1 MSDTDAD
8 QPPSQLATYARQ
20 RDDLLVHIVGVLHA
34 DLPVLVQPEM
44 KSNAQPGA
52 HFQLVV
58 FDRPLEVDWN
68 IGPLSQASRPATSR
82 IPCQRAEVAV
92 MAQPPLSPT
101 ERLAWLDHQ
110 LTFFWAMAPVAV
122 KYIGRAQSRC
132 AVDQLGLLTGAL
144 LSLSRPLADANEPDP
159 VMQLVTRGTIT
170 LDTPLS
176 TYLPRPYIPDDALF
190 ERVTARHVL
199 SHVTGWPNWR
209 PTGQDL
215 RRNAP
220 PGERF
225 GYSGEGYV
233 YLQRVVEHVTGR
245 SLEELMQ
252 TDVLTPLGMLRST
265 FDWARPE
272 DPAIAAA
279 HDRDGAPI
287 APYLGEH
294 ANAASSLHA
303 TPTDFASFMIT
314 FLTQPQGMRDEMMQ
328 PQVRVNE
335 NIAWGLGWGLQV
347 SGQGRAFWHW
357 GDNPGYK
364 SFALAL
370 RDARKGV
377 VVMTNGDGGRPLC
390 AWIVQRVLGADHPAL
405 GWLDRL

>member
-1 MSDTDAD
+1 MS
-8 QPPSQLATYARQ
+8 ARIAQ
-20 RDDLLVHIVGVLHA
+20 DLDGRLPELMARAHVPGVSA
-34 DLPVLVQPEM
+34 
-44 KSNAQPGA
+44 
-52 HFQLVV
+52 VV
-58 FDRPLEVDWN
+58 FE
-68 IGPLSQASRPATSR
+68 
-82 IPCQRAEVAV
+82 
-92 MAQPPLSPT
+92 
-101 ERLAWLDHQ
+101 ERQ
-110 LTFFWAMAPVAV
+110 LTWSGAFGV
-122 KYIGRAQSRC
+122 KHRDSAER
-132 AVDQLGLLTGAL
+132 VDNDTVYQAA
-144 LSLSRPLADANEPDP
+144 SLSKPAFAFA
-159 VMQLVTRGTIT
+159 VMQLVRRGTIA

-176 TYLPRPYIPDDALF
+176 TYLSRPYVPDDVLLAQ
-190 ERVTARHVL
+190 VTARHVL

-209 PTGQDL
+209 PTGQIL

-225 GYSGEGYV
+225 GYSGEGYL

-252 TDVLTPLGMLRST
+252 TDVLTPLRMLHGT
-265 FDWARPE
+265 FAWAPPE
-272 DPAIAAA
+272 DPAMAAP
-279 HDRDGAPI
+279 HDQDGAPI
-287 APYLGEH
+287 ASYLGVH

-314 FLTQPQGMRDEMMQ
+314 FLTQPQGMRDEMLQ

-335 NIAWGLGWGLQV
+335 NVAWGLGWGLPV

-370 RDARKGV
+370 RDSRKGV

-390 AWIVQRVLGADHPAL
+390 AWIVQSVLGADHPAL
-405 GWLDRL
+405 GWLERLYQDLPRPENPD

>member
-1 MSDTDAD
+1 MR
-8 QPPSQLATYARQ
+8 ARTAQ
-20 RDDLLVHIVGVLHA
+20 DIDGRLPELMARARVPGVSVA
-34 DLPVLVQPEM
+34 VVEE
-44 KSNAQPGA
+44 G
-52 HFQLVV
+52 QLVWSGSFGV
-58 FDRPLEVDWN
+58 KHRDSAVRVDN
-68 IGPLSQASRPATSR
+68 DTVYQAASLSKPAF
-82 IPCQRAEVAV
+82 AFAV
-92 MAQPPLSPT
+92 MQ
-101 ERLAWLDHQ
+101 
-110 LTFFWAMAPVAV
+110 V
-122 KYIGRAQSRC
+122 
-132 AVDQLGLLTGAL
+132 
-144 LSLSRPLADANEPDP
+144 
-159 VMQLVTRGTIT
+159 VTRGEIT

-176 TYLPRPYIPDDALF
+176 TYLPHPYIPDDALLK
-190 ERVTARHVL
+190 RVTARHVL

-252 TDVLTPLGMLRST
+252 TDVLIPLGMLHST
-265 FDWARPE
+265 FGWARPE
-272 DPAIAAA
+272 DPAVAAA

-287 APYLGEH
+287 APYLGEQP
-294 ANAASSLHA
+294 NAASSLHA
-303 TPTDFASFMIT
+303 TPTDFAAFMIT
-314 FLTQPQGMRDEMMQ
+314 FLTQPQGIRDEMLQ

-335 NIAWGLGWGLQV
+335 NVAWGLGWGLQA
-347 SGQGRAFWHW
+347 SDQGRAFWHW

-370 RDARKGV
+370 RDSRKGV

-390 AWIVQRVLGADHPAL
+390 AWIVQCLLGADHPAL
-405 GWLDRL
+405 GWLERLYQGLAAA

>member
-1 MSDTDAD
+1 MSARIAQDLDGRLPELMARAHVPGLSVAVIE
-8 QPPSQLATYARQ
+8 QGQLAWSGSFGVKH
-20 RDDLLVHIVGVLHA
+20 RDSAI
-34 DLPVLVQPEM
+34 
-44 KSNAQPGA
+44 
-52 HFQLVV
+52 
-58 FDRPLEVDWN
+58 RVDN
-68 IGPLSQASRPATSR
+68 DTVYQAA
-82 IPCQRAEVAV
+82 
-92 MAQPPLSPT
+92 
-101 ERLAWLDHQ
+101 
-110 LTFFWAMAPVAV
+110 
-122 KYIGRAQSRC
+122 
-132 AVDQLGLLTGAL
+132 
-144 LSLSRPLADANEPDP
+144 SLSKPAFAFA

-176 TYLPRPYIPDDALF
+176 TYLPQPYVPDDALL

-233 YLQRVVEHVTGR
+233 YLQRVVEHVTR
-245 SLEELMQ
+245 CSLEELMQ

-265 FDWARPE
+265 FAWSRPE
-272 DPAIAAA
+272 DPSIAAA

-314 FLTQPQGMRDEMMQ
+314 FLTQPQGMRDEMLQ

-335 NIAWGLGWGLQV
+335 NVAWGLGWGLQV

-370 RDARKGV
+370 RDSRKGV

-405 GWLDRL
+405 GWLERLYQDLQRPERTRTD